1 MILVRCIGHIGT
13 SVGSKEVALE
23 APELDAE
30 EIVNRVR
37 SLSAEAEPGFTKY
50 NTLVMVEEGEAFV
63 PAGAHRKVRGGER
76 VALIPFSHGG

>member
-13 SVGSKEVALE
+13 SVGSTEIALE
-23 APELDAE
+23 EHELDAE
-30 EIVNRVR
+30 VIVDRVR
-37 SLSAEAEPGFTKY
+37 SLSTKAEPGFTKY

-63 PAGAHRKVRGGER
+63 PVGAHRMVRSGER